1 MSDELHRLVGEA
13 NGKLDTLLELV
24 RDHIKQDDTRFSSV
38 SVKLESHAA
47 DINKAKGA
55 KAAVLVVAG
64 GLAGVVSF
72 VVAAASKLFGGH

>member
-1 MSDELHRLVGEA
+1 MSDDLHRLVGEA
-13 NGKLDTLLELV
+13 NGKLDTLLDLV
-24 RDHIKQDDTRFSSV
+24 RDHVRQDDDRFTRV
-38 SVKLESHAA
+38 YTELASHAA

-64 GLAGVVSF
+64 GLAGLVSF